1 MLPSVTRFAPS
12 RHYSVDEG
20 GRYLVSWRYEF
31 RDLSAGKD
39 ERMTTTSGAMRKGGH
54 MAGAA
59 RLGTARPGSC
69 AVLHQ
74 LHAGI
79 PAPIYTRKWHG
90 VEQPVP
96 VSPVFATDRATPRP
110 LERSP

>member
-1 MLPSVTRFAPS
+1 MLPFVTRFAPS
-12 RHYSVDEG
+12 RRYSVDEG
-20 GRYLVSWRYEF
+20 GRHLVSWRHEF
-31 RDLSAGKD
+31 LTSLPEKD
-39 ERMTTTSGAMRKGGH
+39 EATMTTTDAMRKGGH

-59 RLGTARPGSC
+59 RLGSC

-74 LHAGI
+74 LHAGM

-90 VEQPVP
+90 VEQPVA

>member
-1 MLPSVTRFAPS
+1 MMS
-12 RHYSVDEG
+12 
-20 GRYLVSWRYEF
+20 
-31 RDLSAGKD
+31 
-39 ERMTTTSGAMRKGGH
+39 TSGAMREGGH

-59 RLGTARPGSC
+59 RPGSC
-69 AVLHQ
+69 AVLLQ
-74 LHAGI
+74 LHAGN
-79 PAPIYTRKWHG
+79 PAPIYTRKWHV

>member
-1 MLPSVTRFAPS
+1 MMLPFVTRFAPS

-20 GRYLVSWRYEF
+20 GRHLVSWRYEF
-31 RDLSAGKD
+31 RDLSAGQG
-39 ERMTTTSGAMRKGGH
+39 ERMTTTSGAMRMGGH

-59 RLGTARPGSC
+59 RPDTC

-74 LHAGI
+74 LHAGM

>member
-1 MLPSVTRFAPS
+1 MLPIVTRFSPS

-20 GRYLVSWRYEF
+20 GRHLVSLRYEF

-39 ERMTTTSGAMRKGGH
+39 ERMITTSGAMRKGGH

-59 RLGTARPGSC
+59 RPGSC
-69 AVLHQ
+69 AVLHH
-74 LHAGI
+74 LHAGN
-79 PAPIYTRKWHG
+79 PASIYTRKWLDG
-90 VEQPVP
+90 VEQPMP